1 MCYNEKNTIYEV
13 IFVENQQMENQEEQE
28 LEQAMAE
35 ETPKY
40 VPRPMW
46 QVWGARIA
54 LVLFLLVIL
63 FYYLKIARG
72 GL

>member
-1 MCYNEKNTIYEV
+1 
-13 IFVENQQMENQEEQE
+13 MENQEFENQEE
-28 LEQAMAE
+28 LEQMLQE

-40 VPRPMW
+40 VPRPVW

-54 LVLFLLVIL
+54 LVLFIALIIM
-63 FYYLKIARG
+63 YMINIARG

>member
-1 MCYNEKNTIYEV
+1 MD
-13 IFVENQQMENQEEQE
+13 E
-28 LEQAMAE
+28 LEKKNDAEQISDEEIEQALEE

-40 VPRPMW
+40 VPRPAW

-54 LVLFLLVIL
+54 LVLFIL
-63 FYYLKIARG
+63 MILMYYLKIARG

>member
-1 MCYNEKNTIYEV
+1 MEE
-13 IFVENQQMENQEEQE
+13 MENKNDIEQPLDPE
-28 LEQAMAE
+28 LAQALEE

-40 VPRPMW
+40 VPRPAW

-54 LVLFLLVIL
+54 LVLFILMILL
-63 FYYLKIARG
+63 YYLKIARG